1 MHSYLNTR
9 FIIFVAVP
17 PRSPLPPRG
26 EYQMV
31 NSIYRQL
38 GRSVHQIFG
47 AEGIKTAQQVAE
59 MTARKHAQQAAAPA
73 PAPSQGGGSAAD
85 GTEPPA
91 IPLLKSKESFKVLT
105 ECPLIVMLLFQL
117 YPKYIKANI
126 PDLIPLMIDALRL
139 APTLQRT
146 VDGVMPPC
154 LRARYKEM
162 IACQVGCDCCV

>member
-1 MHSYLNTR
+1 MT
-9 FIIFVAVP
+9 FVYRP
-17 PRSPLPPRG
+17 PLPPPRDG
-26 EYQMV
+26 NQMV
-31 NSIYRQL
+31 NGIYRQL

-59 MTARKHAQQAAAPA
+59 MTARKHAQQAAAPTHA
-73 PAPSQGGGSAAD
+73 SQDGGGAA
-85 GTEPPA
+85 EPPA
-91 IPLLKSKESFKVLT
+91 IPLLQSKDSFKVLT

-162 IACQVGCDCCV
+162 IACQVSRDTYDGASMR